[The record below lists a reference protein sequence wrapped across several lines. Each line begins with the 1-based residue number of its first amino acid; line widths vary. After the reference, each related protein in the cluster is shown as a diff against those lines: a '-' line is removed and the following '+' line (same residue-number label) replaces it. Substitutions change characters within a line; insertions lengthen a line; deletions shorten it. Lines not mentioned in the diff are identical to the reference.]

1 MKSKITAEQ
10 RVYIKENL
18 ERFRTIREFR
28 EHFNKK
34 FNQEIKQSTMESF
47 ITKTLKIRRGVN
59 EGKFKKGE
67 GCKRRALPV
76 GTTRKSQG
84 RTVIKVQQSGDRI
97 KSYSRPDWITMQEYV
112 YVQSRGEVPE
122 GKYIC
127 FLDGNIENFDIENLY
142 PIDRKVS
149 AYMSRNRLW
158 SANPELTKT
167 AILLAELKI
176 KLNSKVVIA
185 PEVERVMR
193 E

>member
-1 MKSKITAEQ
+1 MS
-10 RVYIKENL
+10 
-18 ERFRTIREFR
+18 
-28 EHFNKK
+28 
-34 FNQEIKQSTMESF
+34 
-47 ITKTLKIRRGVN
+47 
-59 EGKFKKGE
+59 GE
-67 GCKRRALPV
+67 
-76 GTTRKSQG
+76 
-84 RTVIKVQQSGDRI
+84 RI

-112 YVQSRGEVPE
+112 YVQSRGEVPK

-176 KLNSKVVIA
+176 KLNRKAVIA
-185 PEVERVMR
+185 PEAERVMQW
-193 E
+193 

>member
-1 MKSKITAEQ
+1 MKSKITDDQ
-10 RVYIKENL
+10 REYIKENL
-18 ERFRTIREFR
+18 AKFRTIREFR
-28 EHFNKK
+28 EHFNEK
-34 FNQEIKQSTMESF
+34 FNQDIRQSSMESF
-47 ITKTLKIRRGVN
+47 IAKTLLIKRGKN
-59 EGKFKKGE
+59 EGKFKKG
-67 GCKRRALPV
+67 GGNRYKSLPV
-76 GTTRKSQG
+76 GTIRKTQG
-84 RTVIKVQQSGDRI
+84 RTVIKVQQSGERI

-112 YVQSRGEVPE
+112 YVQSRGEVPK

-176 KLNSKVVIA
+176 KLNRKAVIA
-185 PEVERVMR
+185 PEEERVMR
-193 E
+193 G

>member
-185 PEVERVMR
+185 PEVERVMG
-193 E
+193 